1 MKSSKTFPWLIIP
14 PGATLIFLFGVPLL
28 LVFAVSFATRG
39 TYGGI
44 EWTLTLANY
53 TSIADPLYLRIFWR
67 SLWLAVLTTVICLLM
82 GFPLAYVIARAPT
95 RWQGILLFLVII
107 PFWTNFLVRTYA
119 WMFILRSEGLLSTV
133 LSALGLTREPLT
145 LLFTD
150 TAVLIGLVYGYLPF
164 MVLPL
169 YAALERLDPSLIEA
183 AWGLYA
189 RSWLVAASVTDLLFL
204 YLPIA
209 ILIVFSF
216 NASKLSARWQG
227 LSLQWYATLFTDQA
241 LLAATVNSLIVAT
254 VSTVVAGVLGILT
267 AVGLER
273 QPFRWQGAFEGF
285 LLMPIVI
292 PEIMMGGA
300 MLLFFVM
307 IKLPLSLVKMIIA
320 HTIFNFPVVAL
331 IVRARLRKLDPRLEE
346 AALDLGATPW
356 VAFKRVTL
364 PLLMPGIIGALLM
377 AFTLSLDDFII
388 SFFSAG
394 GGAAT
399 PPLRGCWGVG
409 GGGGPGGEGRGGGLG
424 VGGVGGGG
432 AAGWGEREG
441 GGLCAA

>member
-1 MKSSKTFPWLIIP
+1 MKT
-14 PGATLIFLFGVPLL
+14 
-28 LVFAVSFATRG
+28 
-39 TYGGI
+39 
-44 EWTLTLANY
+44 
-53 TSIADPLYLRIFWR
+53 
-67 SLWLAVLTTVICLLM
+67 
-82 GFPLAYVIARAPT
+82 
-95 RWQGILLFLVII
+95 
-107 PFWTNFLVRTYA
+107 
-119 WMFILRSEGLLSTV
+119 
-133 LSALGLTREPLT
+133 
-145 LLFTD
+145 
-150 TAVLIGLVYGYLPF
+150 
-164 MVLPL
+164 
-169 YAALERLDPSLIEA
+169 
-183 AWGLYA
+183 
-189 RSWLVAASVTDLLFL
+189 RSWLVAASVADLLFL

-227 LSLQWYATLFTDQA
+227 FTLQWYATLFTDQA

-254 VSTVVAGVLGILT
+254 VSTVVAAVLGVMT
-267 AVGLER
+267 AVALER

-292 PEIMMGGA
+292 PEIMMGVA

-307 IKLPLSLVKMIIA
+307 IKLPLSLVTMIIA

-388 SFFSAG
+388 SFFTA
-394 GGAAT
+394 
-399 PPLRGCWGVG
+399 GVG
-409 GGGGPGGEGRGGGLG
+409 STTLPIRVYGMLRSAVTPEVNALSAILVLVSMGL
-424 VGGVGGGG
+424 VAV
-432 AAGWGEREG
+432 ATWVQRK
-441 GGLCAA
+441 